1 MKVYQAEI
9 GIRRLNVVQ
18 KQAFSSDL
26 LIAGNLPQSFH
37 ANSLAKLMGS
47 TQEGTTIDGIV
58 NGTLKFLNQHDQAMS
73 WASELNVFP
82 GKLVIWDS
90 MKAALKKGTPPILFV
105 KLDTPPARGEKCLN
119 ARINV
124 SPRNQASPPSTM
136 SSVDIIV
143 NSGSEKVANQNVSVE
158 LVAQDMKMPDNKF
171 DQIEWHYIYWDK
183 RKSLGK
189 SKIVNFS
196 NVSGI
201 YH

>member
-1 MKVYQAEI
+1 
-9 GIRRLNVVQ
+9 
-18 KQAFSSDL
+18 
-26 LIAGNLPQSFH
+26 
-37 ANSLAKLMGS
+37 MGS
-47 TQEGTTIDGIV
+47 TQEGTSIDGIV

-82 GKLVIWDS
+82 RKLDIWKS
-90 MKAALKKGTPPILFV
+90 MQMALKKGTSPILFV

-119 ARINV
+119 ARITA

-171 DQIEWHYIYWDK
+171 DQIEWHYIYNGTE
-183 RKSLGK
+183 RKSLAK

-196 NVSGI
+196 NVPCMYIIEVEDMVSGGQPFSLRKGI
-201 YH
+201 SLGVSVSPKVELLPSK